1 MSDLQ
6 SFQRTVAKVLT
17 GLSVAHVP
25 MLAVICALLGR
36 DITANTIACTALAVI
51 PIALLYAGRPITT
64 VAFGLAVTLVGQ
76 TSLLVLAFSGHP
88 WQVEMHFYYFAVLA
102 MLSGFCDWRVLAL
115 AAGLVSL
122 HHLSLN
128 FILPDA
134 LYPSGSD
141 LLRVCVHA
149 VVVVIEVAMLMYIGQ
164 TIRNAFST
172 AANARQYAEEAA
184 AEVERISNQRQ
195 QDLVYDQQN
204 AYTEVMGKLLE
215 NFKAEMAC
223 SINVLNEA
231 SYELEQSADTL
242 GATADHA
249 KIQVAAASS
258 ASGETTA
265 KVTSV
270 ADAGKELAKTIA
282 EISATVAQSS
292 RLTSDTVSL
301 ANTANQTITELTT
314 AASEIGDMT
323 GLISRIAAQTNLLA
337 LNATIEAARAG
348 AAGRGFAIVAQ
359 EVKALAS
366 ETAKATEDIA
376 SKTTG
381 IQSTTERSAAAI
393 EAILDMVRELDML
406 SARIAGAID
415 QQASATH
422 EIAQN
427 VDAAAIGVGNVTD
440 SIGDIKSM
448 AEQTA
453 YATTGLRQSA
463 VELAA
468 QTKAIQERIMGFAD
482 DVRAAQA

>member
-1 MSDLQ
+1 M
-6 SFQRTVAKVLT
+6 R
-17 GLSVAHVP
+17 
-25 MLAVICALLGR
+25 LAR
-36 DITANTIACTALAVI
+36 
-51 PIALLYAGRPITT
+51 AGHYGKHYCLRGSCGYPDS
-64 VAFGLAVTLVGQ
+64 ATL
-76 TSLLVLAFSGHP
+76 
-88 WQVEMHFYYFAVLA
+88 
-102 MLSGFCDWRVLAL
+102 
-115 AAGLVSL
+115 
-122 HHLSLN
+122 LN

-134 LYPSGSD
+134 IYPSGSD
-141 LLRVCVHA
+141 LLRVSVHA
-149 VVVVIEVAMLMYIGQ
+149 VIVVIEVAMLIFIGQ

-172 AANARQYAEEAA
+172 AAEARQRAEEAA
-184 AEVERISNQRQ
+184 AKLERISGQRQ
-195 QDLVYDQQN
+195 HDLVATN
-204 AYTEVMGKLLE
+204 KRVEVMGKLLE
-215 NFKAEMAC
+215 NVKAEMAC
-223 SINVLNEA
+223 SINVLNQA
-231 SYELEQSADTL
+231 SYELEQSADAL

-249 KIQVAAASS
+249 RTQVAAASS

-282 EISATVAQSS
+282 EISARVAQSS

-323 GLISRIAAQTNLLA
+323 DLINRIAAQTNLLA

-348 AAGRGFAIVAQ
+348 AAGKGFAIVAQ

-366 ETAKATEDIA
+366 ETARATEDIA

-381 IQSTTERSAAAI
+381 IQSTTQRSATAI

-415 QQASATH
+415 QQAAATS

-427 VDAAAIGVGNVTD
+427 VDAAAVGVGNVTV

-448 AEQTA
+448 ADETA
-453 YATTGLRQSA
+453 HATTGLRQSA

-468 QTKAIQERIMGFAD
+468 QIKAIHERIMGFTD

>member
-1 MSDLQ
+1 MSDLR
-6 SFQRTVAKVLT
+6 SFQLTVAKVLT
-17 GLSVAHVP
+17 WLGIVHVP
-25 MLAVICALLGR
+25 VLAAICAVLGR
-36 DITANTIACTALAVI
+36 NVAANALACAALALI
-51 PIALLYAGRPITT
+51 PIALTYAGRSITT
-64 VAFGLAVTLVGQ
+64 IAFGVAITLVGQ
-76 TSLLVLAFSGHP
+76 TSLLVLAFNGHP

-128 FILPDA
+128 FILPDL

-149 VVVVIEVAMLMYIGQ
+149 VVVVIEVAMLMFIGQ

-195 QDLVYDQQN
+195 QDLVTTN
-204 AYTEVMGKLLE
+204 KRVEVMGKLLK

-223 SINVLNEA
+223 SIIVLNKA
-231 SYELEQSADTL
+231 SYDLEQSADTL

-337 LNATIEAARAG
+337 LNAPIEAARAG

-359 EVKALAS
+359 EVKALAF

>member
-1 MSDLQ
+1 MSDLE

-17 GLSVAHVP
+17 GLSAAHVP

-36 DITANTIACTALAVI
+36 DIAANTLACAALAVI

-134 LYPSGSD
+134 IYPNGSD
-141 LLRVCVHA
+141 LLRVSVHA
-149 VVVVIEVAMLMYIGQ
+149 VIVVIEVAMLIFIGQ

-172 AANARQYAEEAA
+172 AAEARQRAEEAA
-184 AEVERISNQRQ
+184 AKLERINGQRQ
-195 QDLVYDQQN
+195 HDLTATNKRV
-204 AYTEVMGKLLE
+204 EVMGKLLE

-223 SINVLNEA
+223 SINVLNQA

-249 KIQVAAASS
+249 RTQVAAASS

-348 AAGRGFAIVAQ
+348 AAGKGFAIVAQ

-381 IQSTTERSAAAI
+381 IQSTTQRSATAI

-415 QQASATH
+415 QQAAATS

-427 VDAAAIGVGNVTD
+427 VDAAAVGVGNVTD

-448 AEQTA
+448 ADETA
-453 YATTGLRQSA
+453 HATTGLRQSA

-468 QTKAIQERIMGFAD
+468 QTKAIHERIMGFTD

>member
-1 MSDLQ
+1 MSDLE

-17 GLSVAHVP
+17 GLSAAHVP

-36 DITANTIACTALAVI
+36 DIAANALACAALAVI

-64 VAFGLAVTLVGQ
+64 VAFGLAITLVGQ

-122 HHLSLN
+122 HHVSLN

-134 LYPSGSD
+134 IYPSGSD
-141 LLRVCVHA
+141 LLRVSVHA
-149 VVVVIEVAMLMYIGQ
+149 VIVVIEVAMLIFIGQ

-172 AANARQYAEEAA
+172 AAEARQRAEEVAA
-184 AEVERISNQRQ
+184 KLERINGQRQ
-195 QDLVYDQQN
+195 HDLTATNKRV
-204 AYTEVMGKLLE
+204 EVMGKLLE

-223 SINVLNEA
+223 SINVLNQA

-249 KIQVAAASS
+249 RTQVAAASS

-348 AAGRGFAIVAQ
+348 AAGKGFAIVAQ

-381 IQSTTERSAAAI
+381 IQSTTQRSATAI

-415 QQASATH
+415 QQAAATS

-427 VDAAAIGVGNVTD
+427 VDAAAVGVGNVTD

-448 AEQTA
+448 ADETA
-453 YATTGLRQSA
+453 HATTGLRRSA

-468 QTKAIQERIMGFAD
+468 QTKAIHERIMGFTD

>member
-1 MSDLQ
+1 MSDLE

-17 GLSVAHVP
+17 GLSAAHVP

-36 DITANTIACTALAVI
+36 DIAANALACAALAVI

-64 VAFGLAVTLVGQ
+64 VAFGLAITLVGQ

-122 HHLSLN
+122 HHVSLN

-134 LYPSGSD
+134 IYPNGID
-141 LLRVCVHA
+141 LLRVSVHA
-149 VVVVIEVAMLMYIGQ
+149 VIVVIEVAMLIFIGQ

-172 AANARQYAEEAA
+172 AAEARQRAEEAA
-184 AEVERISNQRQ
+184 AKLERISGQRQ
-195 QDLVYDQQN
+195 HDLTATNKRV
-204 AYTEVMGKLLE
+204 EVMGKLLE

-223 SINVLNEA
+223 SINVLNQA

-249 KIQVAAASS
+249 RTQVAAASS

-348 AAGRGFAIVAQ
+348 AAGKGFAIVAQ

-381 IQSTTERSAAAI
+381 IQSTTQRSATAI

-415 QQASATH
+415 QQAAATS

-427 VDAAAIGVGNVTD
+427 VDAAAVGVGNVTD

-448 AEQTA
+448 ADETA
-453 YATTGLRQSA
+453 HATTGLRQSA

-468 QTKAIQERIMGFAD
+468 QTKAIHERIMGFTD

>member
-64 VAFGLAVTLVGQ
+64 VAFGLAVTIVGQ

-149 VVVVIEVAMLMYIGQ
+149 VVVVIEVAMLMFIGQ

-195 QDLVYDQQN
+195 QDLVTTN
-204 AYTEVMGKLLE
+204 KRVEVMGKLLE

>member
-1 MSDLQ
+1 MSDLE

-17 GLSVAHVP
+17 GLSAAHVP

-36 DITANTIACTALAVI
+36 DIAANTLACAALAVI

-64 VAFGLAVTLVGQ
+64 VAFGLAITLVGQ

-122 HHLSLN
+122 HHVSLN
-128 FILPDA
+128 FFLPDA
-134 LYPSGSD
+134 IYPNGSD
-141 LLRVCVHA
+141 LLRVSVHA
-149 VVVVIEVAMLMYIGQ
+149 VIVVIEVVMLIFIGQ

-172 AANARQYAEEAA
+172 AAEARQRAEEAA
-184 AEVERISNQRQ
+184 VKLERISGQRQ
-195 QDLVYDQQN
+195 HDLVATN
-204 AYTEVMGKLLE
+204 KRVEVMGKLLE

-223 SINVLNEA
+223 SINVLKQA

-249 KIQVAAASS
+249 RTQVAAASS

-348 AAGRGFAIVAQ
+348 AAGKGFAIVAQ

-381 IQSTTERSAAAI
+381 IQSTTQRSATAI

-415 QQASATH
+415 QQAAATS

-427 VDAAAIGVGNVTD
+427 VDAAAVGVGNVTD

-448 AEQTA
+448 ADETA
-453 YATTGLRQSA
+453 HATTGLRQSA

-468 QTKAIQERIMGFAD
+468 QTKAIHERIMGFTD

>member
-1 MSDLQ
+1 MSDLE

-17 GLSVAHVP
+17 GLSAAHVP
-25 MLAVICALLGR
+25 TLAVICALLGR
-36 DITANTIACTALAVI
+36 DIAANTIACAALAVI

-64 VAFGLAVTLVGQ
+64 VAFGLAITLVGQ

-122 HHLSLN
+122 HHVSLN

-141 LLRVCVHA
+141 LLRVSVHA
-149 VVVVIEVAMLMYIGQ
+149 VIVVIEVAMLIFIGQ

-172 AANARQYAEEAA
+172 AAEARQRAEEAA
-184 AEVERISNQRQ
+184 TELERISGQRQ
-195 QDLVYDQQN
+195 HDLVATN
-204 AYTEVMGKLLE
+204 KRVEVMGKLLE

-223 SINVLNEA
+223 SINVLNQA
-231 SYELEQSADTL
+231 SYELEQSADAL

-249 KIQVAAASS
+249 RTQVAAASS

-348 AAGRGFAIVAQ
+348 AAGKGFAIVAQ

-381 IQSTTERSAAAI
+381 IQSTTQRSATAI

-415 QQASATH
+415 QQAAATS

-427 VDAAAIGVGNVTD
+427 VDAAAVGVGNVTD

-448 AEQTA
+448 ADETA
-453 YATTGLRQSA
+453 HATTGLRHSA

-468 QTKAIQERIMGFAD
+468 QTKAIHERIMGFTE

>member
-1 MSDLQ
+1 MSDLE

-17 GLSVAHVP
+17 GLSAAHVP

-36 DITANTIACTALAVI
+36 DIAANALACAALAVI

-64 VAFGLAVTLVGQ
+64 VAFGLAITLVGQ

-102 MLSGFCDWRVLAL
+102 MLSGFCDWRVLAM

-122 HHLSLN
+122 HHVSLN

-134 LYPSGSD
+134 IYPSGSD
-141 LLRVCVHA
+141 LLRVSVHA
-149 VVVVIEVAMLMYIGQ
+149 VIVVIEVAMLIFIGQ

-172 AANARQYAEEAA
+172 AAEARQRAEEVAA
-184 AEVERISNQRQ
+184 KLERINGQRQ
-195 QDLVYDQQN
+195 HDLTATNKRV
-204 AYTEVMGKLLE
+204 EVMGKLLE

-223 SINVLNEA
+223 SINVLNQA

-249 KIQVAAASS
+249 RTQVAAASS

-348 AAGRGFAIVAQ
+348 AAGKGFAIVAQ

-381 IQSTTERSAAAI
+381 IQSTTQRSATAI

-415 QQASATH
+415 QQAAATS

-427 VDAAAIGVGNVTD
+427 VDAAAVGVGNVTD

-448 AEQTA
+448 ADETA
-453 YATTGLRQSA
+453 HATTGLRRSA

-468 QTKAIQERIMGFAD
+468 QTKAIHERIMGFTD